1 MAWSSRWGPW
11 RLTGPLLHF
20 SQSPTVLYIYVCIYM
35 YIYVY
40 IYTYICMY
48 TDICI
53 LERVLFEGGKSLF
66 KDYY

>member
-1 MAWSSRWGPW
+1 
-11 RLTGPLLHF
+11 
-20 SQSPTVLYIYVCIYM
+20 M